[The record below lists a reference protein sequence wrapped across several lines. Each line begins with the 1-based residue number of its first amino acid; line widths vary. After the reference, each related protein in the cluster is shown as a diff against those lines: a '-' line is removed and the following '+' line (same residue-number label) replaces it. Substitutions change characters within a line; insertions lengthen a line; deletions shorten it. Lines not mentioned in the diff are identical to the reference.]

1 MNKAQGFIHIFY
13 SFWLSLKGVR
23 NMAVEFYKCNVC
35 GNVLAVITNGGGT
48 SLTCCGKPMEHLI
61 PGSTDAAAEKHV
73 PVVEKGEKMLH
84 VQVGSTPHPM
94 LENHSIEWIA
104 MECEGRLPFKYL
116 KPGDK
121 PEADFHLVE
130 HGTVYAYCNLHGL
143 WKTEF

>member
-35 GNVLAVITNGGGT
+35 GN
-48 SLTCCGKPMEHLI
+48 
-61 PGSTDAAAEKHV
+61 AEKHV

-94 LENHSIEWIA
+94 LENHYIEWIA

>member
-1 MNKAQGFIHIFY
+1 MQ
-13 SFWLSLKGVR
+13 L
-23 NMAVEFYKCNVC
+23 
-35 GNVLAVITNGGGT
+35 
-48 SLTCCGKPMEHLI
+48 
-61 PGSTDAAAEKHV
+61 
-73 PVVEKGEKMLH
+73 LH

-94 LENHSIEWIA
+94 LENHYIEWIA

>member
-1 MNKAQGFIHIFY
+1 MDMNKAQGFIHIFY

-94 LENHSIEWIA
+94 LENHYIEWIA

-130 HGTVYAYCNLHGL
+130 HGTVYA
-143 WKTEF
+143 

>member
-1 MNKAQGFIHIFY
+1 
-13 SFWLSLKGVR
+13 
-23 NMAVEFYKCNVC
+23 MAVEFYKCNVC

-94 LENHSIEWIA
+94 LEIITSNGSLWNV
-104 MECEGRLPFKYL
+104 K
-116 KPGDK
+116 
-121 PEADFHLVE
+121 ADSPS
-130 HGTVYAYCNLHGL
+130 NI
-143 WKTEF
+143 